1 LSFGEVA
8 CQRQGEIIRDL
19 AVPPSSSA
27 QQETDDLAE
36 AIVSQSDEFCD
47 EEVSTKSMVQVRL
60 R

>member
-1 LSFGEVA
+1 LPATG
-8 CQRQGEIIRDL
+8 RIIRDL